1 VIVWSILAA
10 ILRDSLPLSERAG
23 CRLAFVSDTTLAS
36 VKELAAAVR
45 LQAPDAI
52 VFCGD
57 MANELSSAPARRHFR
72 RWRNG
77 WGDLR
82 DRVYPVPGN
91 HDYGRSGLRHWWE
104 QAAAQVGGDAQWF
117 ENRAFLLAT
126 PLVRVFGLDCGP
138 TAKHLDQAQLDWL
151 ADRAGSTAPSAPW
164 SIIALHVP
172 LVPVSIHMN
181 SPMSARSSE
190 RLSRFASLVGAQ
202 LLVCGHE
209 HVYAR
214 LDSPD
219 GSALSQ
225 VTVGGG
231 GADPYPIVHAGL
243 RSSASRRHFLL
254 LGIGPDRLEGMA
266 YDFGGECFDSWTWDS
281 PVR

>member
-1 VIVWSILAA
+1 VIPSSILAA
-10 ILRDSLPLSERAG
+10 ILRDFLAASGRAG

-36 VKELAAAVR
+36 VKELASAVR
-45 LQAPDAI
+45 PLAPDAI

-57 MANELSSAPARRHFR
+57 MANELPSPPARRHFR

-77 WGDLR
+77 WGDLG

-104 QAAAQVGGDAQWF
+104 QAAAQLGTDAQWF

-151 ADRAGSTAPSAPW
+151 ADRGDTTSPSPPW
-164 SIIALHVP
+164 TIIALHVP
-172 LVPVSIHMN
+172 LVPVSIHIN
-181 SPMSARSSE
+181 RPMSARSCE
-190 RLSRFASLVGAQ
+190 RLGRFASLVGAQ

-214 LDSPD
+214 LDAPGD
-219 GSALSQ
+219 SAWSQ

-231 GADPYPIVHAGL
+231 GADPYPIVRAGL
-243 RSSASRRHFLL
+243 RSGASRRHFLV
-254 LGIGPDRLEGMA
+254 LGIGRDRLEGMA